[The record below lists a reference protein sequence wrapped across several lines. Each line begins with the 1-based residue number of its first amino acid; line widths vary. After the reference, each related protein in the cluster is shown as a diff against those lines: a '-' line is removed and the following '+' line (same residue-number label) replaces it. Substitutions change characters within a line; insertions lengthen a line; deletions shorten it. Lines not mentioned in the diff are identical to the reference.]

1 MVNVWCVCVWC
12 TVWCCMEGLVW
23 KVDEDGLW
31 NYWLGNLYLINWIHM
46 EYYQ

>member
-1 MVNVWCVCVWC
+1 MVHVWCGSAVFSV
-12 TVWCCMEGLVW
+12 VLYGVVR

-31 NYWLGNLYLINWIHM
+31 NYWLGNLYQMNWIHM